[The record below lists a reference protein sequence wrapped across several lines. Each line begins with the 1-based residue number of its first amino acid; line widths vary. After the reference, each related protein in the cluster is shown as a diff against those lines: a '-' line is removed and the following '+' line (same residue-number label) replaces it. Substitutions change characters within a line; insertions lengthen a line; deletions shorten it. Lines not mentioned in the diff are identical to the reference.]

1 MPKCCHRSARCNKR
15 NIRRWTEKVRIW
27 KFLRTHLNVLFF
39 RLALASELLMNPS
52 LLFCDEPTTGLD
64 SFMALNVMQT
74 LKILAASGRTVICT
88 VHQPSSEL
96 FELFDKVCLM
106 AEGRTA
112 FLGTRREADEF
123 FTKWDQNT

>member
-1 MPKCCHRSARCNKR
+1 
-15 NIRRWTEKVRIW
+15 
-27 KFLRTHLNVLFF
+27 
-39 RLALASELLMNPS
+39 MNPS

-123 FTKWDQNT
+123 FTK